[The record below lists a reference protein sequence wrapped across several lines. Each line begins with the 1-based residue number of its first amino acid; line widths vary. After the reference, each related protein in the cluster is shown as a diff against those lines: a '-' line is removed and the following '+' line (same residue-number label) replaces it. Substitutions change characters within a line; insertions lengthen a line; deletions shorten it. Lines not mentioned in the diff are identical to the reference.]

1 MRELRVP
8 KVNNNDASYILVE
21 WYVSDGEPV
30 ASGDAVA
37 AVETSKANEDLVA
50 AEGGV
55 LHQLVSERTECPVGG
70 LIGYVFDSE
79 EERLAFV
86 AADVSTAAHPQ
97 RDLVITAP
105 AQALMRELGLRPDD
119 LRDLPT
125 KVIKRADVERV
136 ARHRPSRAAPSEPS
150 GPATQPG
157 TETHRQSRT
166 QRAVAAVV
174 TQAHSTIPAAFAAV
188 DVLDETAAAAR
199 RAHGANVGVTAL
211 LLKALGALRAAHPLC
226 FGVYLSGEVVVS
238 DGAHVAVTFDVGHGL
253 YLPVVRD
260 VQHRGVAELAEELH
274 RLHARART
282 GAFAE
287 ADLTGANIGLSLHTY
302 QGVVAA
308 YPLITPGQV
317 VMLSLCAT
325 RPELA
330 LGRDGAVV
338 RRSVFQLGM
347 AYDHRVVNGR
357 DAVIFLRA
365 IKSYFERADR
375 VETLLRD
382 EVKAPFIEA

>member
-1 MRELRVP
+1 MP
-8 KVNNNDASYILVE
+8 KLNNNDGSYILVQWCVGE
-21 WYVSDGEPV
+21 ADGVVPGE
-30 ASGDAVA
+30 AVA
-37 AVETSKANEDLVA
+37 TVETSKANEDLVA

-55 LHQLVSERTECPVGG
+55 LHRLVSERTECSVGE
-70 LIGYVFDSE
+70 LIGYLFDSE

-86 AADVSTAAHPQ
+86 ATDAPTAADLQH
-97 RDLVITAP
+97 DLVITAP

-125 KVIKRADVERV
+125 KVIKRADVERA
-136 ARHRPSRAAPSEPS
+136 ARHRPSPATPNGPS
-150 GPATQPG
+150 GPAAQPG
-157 TETHRQSRT
+157 TETHQQSRT

-174 TQAHSTIPAAFAAV
+174 TQSHSTIPAAFAAV
-188 DVLDETAAAAR
+188 DVCDDTAAAAR
-199 RAHGANVGVTAL
+199 RAHAANVGVAPL
-211 LLKALGALRAAHPLC
+211 LLKALGAVRAAHPLC
-226 FGVYLSGEVVVS
+226 FGVYRNGEVVVS
-238 DGAHVAVTFDVGHGL
+238 GGAHVAVTFDVGHGL

-260 VQHRGVAELAEELH
+260 VQHRGVAELAEELD
-274 RLHARART
+274 RLRARART

-287 ADLTGANIGLSLHTY
+287 ADLIGANIGLSLHTY
-302 QGVVAA
+302 QGVVSA

-330 LGRDGAVV
+330 LGRDGVV
-338 RRSVFQLGM
+338 VSRSVFQLGM

-357 DAVIFLRA
+357 DAVVFLRS

-375 VETLLRD
+375 VETLLRN
-382 EVKAPFIEA
+382 VTRGLAIEA